1 MLHTIPQTIIRF
13 PEITLQTRDAHKL
26 RGFFGQLFKDRSP
39 LLHNHFEDGR
49 LRYKYP
55 LVQYKVID
63 SIPMLIGLGEG
74 ASLLTSLFL
83 DIKEITID
91 NTSYPVRQKNLEQ
104 KKIETGHDNALH
116 SYRFLTGWM
125 ALNQKN
131 HKKYTALKSP
141 KEKEE
146 MLNKLLIDNILSFY
160 KGLNIWLQEDER
172 LMAKGRFSEHYSTL
186 KEKKMMVFKGH
197 FTGNCILPDY
207 AGLGRS
213 VSRGFGTIIKE

>member
-13 PEITLQTRDAHKL
+13 PEIKLETRDAHKL

-39 LLHNHFEDGR
+39 LLHNHFEDGS

-55 LVQYKVID
+55 VVQYKVID
-63 SIPMLIGLGEG
+63 NVPMLIGLGEG

-83 DIKEITID
+83 DMKEITID
-91 NTSYPVRQKNLEQ
+91 HTSYPVRQKNLEQ
-104 KKIETGHDNALH
+104 KRIETGHDNTLH

-131 HKKYTALKSP
+131 HKQYVALHDL
-141 KEKEE
+141 KEKEA
-146 MLNKLLIDNILSFY
+146 MLNKLLVDNILSFY
-160 KGLNIWLQEDER
+160 KGLGIWLREDER
-172 LMAKGRFSEHYSTL
+172 LMAIGRFSEYQSTL
-186 KEKKMMVFKGH
+186 KDKKMIVFKGH

-207 AGLGRS
+207 TGLGRS
-213 VSRGFGTIIKE
+213 VSRGFGTIIKV